1 MSLRTR
7 HRSRR
12 SLSSILGAAF
22 LGTVLFGAVP
32 CGAATPS
39 AATSSEAAPSAAA
52 SSGTTGASRLDAVLS
67 AGTLRVG
74 TTGDYK
80 PFTYLNPQTQAFE
93 GIDIDLAQAMGK
105 ALGVKVEFVKTTWG
119 TLLPDL
125 LAGKYDIAV
134 GGVSVT
140 LERQK
145 AALFSDP
152 LMRDGKTPITL
163 CQNKDRFQ
171 TVADIDKAGVR
182 LIVNPGGTNEKFA
195 RANIHAAQIEVHPDN
210 VTIFDQIIAG
220 KADLMITDAV
230 ETRLQQ
236 KLHPELCAVHPDQP
250 FDFSEKAFLLPRDIV
265 LKLWVDQWLHRA
277 VATGEYQ
284 AVVDRWLK

>member
-1 MSLRTR
+1 MPVRTLRRRGGSLAAAVGAVLVCAVAA
-7 HRSRR
+7 
-12 SLSSILGAAF
+12 LSPTGAAAQTAPATQAA
-22 LGTVLFGAVP
+22 GT
-32 CGAATPS
+32 AT
-39 AATSSEAAPSAAA
+39 E
-52 SSGTTGASRLDAVLS
+52 ASRLDAVLS

-80 PFTYLNPQTQAFE
+80 PFTYLNPQTQKFE
-93 GIDIDLAQAMGK
+93 GMDIDLAEAMGK

-119 TLLPDL
+119 NLLPDL
-125 LAGKYDIAV
+125 LADKYDIAV

-145 AALFSDP
+145 KALFSEA
-152 LMRDGKTPITL
+152 LMRDGKTPITR
-163 CQNKDRFQ
+163 CENKDRFQ
-171 TVADIDKAGVR
+171 TVADIDKPGVR

-195 RANIHAAQIEVHPDN
+195 RAHIHTAQIEVHPDN
-210 VTIFDQIIAG
+210 VTIFDQIVAG

-236 KLHPELCAVHPDQP
+236 KLHPELCAVHPDKP
-250 FDFSEKAFLLPRDIV
+250 FDFSEKAFLLPRDVV
-265 LKLWVDQWLHRA
+265 LKLWIDQWLHRA

-284 AVVDRWLK
+284 AVFDRWLK

>member
-1 MSLRTR
+1 MTA
-7 HRSRR
+7 
-12 SLSSILGAAF
+12 LSTTGALAQ
-22 LGTVLFGAVP
+22 T
-32 CGAATPS
+32 
-39 AATSSEAAPSAAA
+39 APSAPAA
-52 SSGTTGASRLDAVLS
+52 AQPAETSRLDAVLF

-80 PFTYLNPQTQAFE
+80 PFTYLNPQTQKFE
-93 GIDIDLAQAMGK
+93 GMDIDLAEAMGK
-105 ALGVKVEFVKTTWG
+105 ALGVKVEFVKTSWG

-125 LAGKYDIAV
+125 LADKYDIAV

-145 AALFSDP
+145 KALFSDP
-152 LMRDGKTPITL
+152 LMRDGKTPITR
-163 CQNKDRFQ
+163 CENKDRFQ
-171 TVADIDKAGVR
+171 TVADIDKPGVR

-195 RANIHAAQIEVHPDN
+195 RANIRTAQIEVHPDN
-210 VTIFDQIIAG
+210 VTIFDQIVAG

-250 FDFSEKAFLLPRDIV
+250 FDFSEKAFLLPRDVV
-265 LKLWVDQWLHRA
+265 LKLWVDQWLHQT
-277 VATGEYQ
+277 VATGQYQ
-284 AVVDRWLK
+284 AVFDRWLK

>member
-1 MSLRTR
+1 MPVHTL
-7 HRSRR
+7 RR
-12 SLSSILGAAF
+12 SGRSLAAAVGAVLVCAVTALSSAGALAQ
-22 LGTVLFGAVP
+22 TAVS
-32 CGAATPS
+32 AS
-39 AATSSEAAPSAAA
+39 AASQPAES
-52 SSGTTGASRLDAVLS
+52 SRLDAVLS

-80 PFTYLNPQTQAFE
+80 PFTYLNPQTQKFE
-93 GIDIDLAQAMGK
+93 GMDIDLAEAMGK
-105 ALGVKVEFVKTTWG
+105 ALGVKVEFVKTSWS

-125 LAGKYDIAV
+125 LADKYDIAV

-145 AALFSDP
+145 KALFTDP
-152 LMRDGKTPITL
+152 LMRDGKTPITR
-163 CQNKDRFQ
+163 CENKDRFQ
-171 TVADIDKAGVR
+171 TVADIDKPGVR

-195 RANIHAAQIEVHPDN
+195 RANIRTAQIEVHPDN
-210 VTIFDQIIAG
+210 VTIFDQIVAG

-265 LKLWVDQWLHRA
+265 LKLWVDQWLHQA
-277 VATGEYQ
+277 VATGQYQ
-284 AVVDRWLK
+284 AVFDRWLK

>member
-1 MSLRTR
+1 MPVHTL
-7 HRSRR
+7 RR
-12 SLSSILGAAF
+12 SGRSLAAAVGAVLVCAVTALSSAGALAQ
-22 LGTVLFGAVP
+22 T
-32 CGAATPS
+32 
-39 AATSSEAAPSAAA
+39 APSASATSQPA
-52 SSGTTGASRLDAVLS
+52 ESSRLDAVLS

-80 PFTYLNPQTQAFE
+80 PFTYLNPQTQKFE
-93 GIDIDLAQAMGK
+93 GMDIDLAEAMGK
-105 ALGVKVEFVKTTWG
+105 ALGVKVEFVKTSWSN
-119 TLLPDL
+119 LLPDL
-125 LAGKYDIAV
+125 LADKYDIAV

-145 AALFSDP
+145 KALFTDP
-152 LMRDGKTPITL
+152 LMRDGKTPITR
-163 CQNKDRFQ
+163 CENKDRFQ
-171 TVADIDKAGVR
+171 TVADIDKPGVR

-195 RANIHAAQIEVHPDN
+195 RANIRTAQIEVHPDN
-210 VTIFDQIIAG
+210 VTIFDQIVAG

-265 LKLWVDQWLHRA
+265 LKLWVDQWLHQT
-277 VATGEYQ
+277 VATGQYQ
-284 AVVDRWLK
+284 AVFDRWLK

>member
-1 MSLRTR
+1 MPVHNLRR
-7 HRSRR
+7 RGR
-12 SLSSILGAAF
+12 SLAAAV
-22 LGTVLFGAVP
+22 GTVLVCAVT
-32 CGAATPS
+32 ALS
-39 AATSSEAAPSAAA
+39 
-52 SSGTTGASRLDAVLS
+52 TTGALAQSAPPASAASQTAESSRLDAVLS

-80 PFTYLNPQTQAFE
+80 PFTYLNPQTQKFE
-93 GIDIDLAQAMGK
+93 GMDIDLAEAMGK
-105 ALGVKVEFVKTTWG
+105 ALGVKVEFVKTSWS

-125 LAGKYDIAV
+125 LADKYDIAV

-145 AALFSDP
+145 KALFTDP
-152 LMRDGKTPITL
+152 LMRDGKTPITR
-163 CQNKDRFQ
+163 CENKDRFQ
-171 TVADIDKAGVR
+171 TVADIDKPGVR

-195 RANIHAAQIEVHPDN
+195 RANIRTAQIEVHPDN
-210 VTIFDQIIAG
+210 VTIFDQIVAG

-265 LKLWVDQWLHRA
+265 LKLWVDQWLHQA
-277 VATGEYQ
+277 VATGQYQ
-284 AVVDRWLK
+284 AVFDRWLK

>member
-1 MSLRTR
+1 MPVHTL
-7 HRSRR
+7 RR
-12 SLSSILGAAF
+12 SGRSLAAAVGAVLVCTVAALSS
-22 LGTVLFGAVP
+22 TGAV
-32 CGAATPS
+32 AQT
-39 AATSSEAAPSAAA
+39 APSAQAA
-52 SSGTTGASRLDAVLS
+52 AHATAQESRLDAVIS

-80 PFTYLNPQTQAFE
+80 PFTYLNPQTQKFE
-93 GIDIDLAQAMGK
+93 GMDIDLAEAMGK

-119 TLLPDL
+119 SLLPDL
-125 LAGKYDIAV
+125 LADKYDIAV

-145 AALFSDP
+145 KALFSDA
-152 LMRDGKTPITL
+152 LMRDGKTPITR
-163 CQNKDRFQ
+163 CENKDRFQ
-171 TVADIDKAGVR
+171 TVADIDKPGVR

-195 RANIHAAQIEVHPDN
+195 RANIHTAQIEVHPDN
-210 VTIFDQIIAG
+210 VTIFDQIVAG

-236 KLHPELCAVHPDQP
+236 KLHPELCAVHPDKP

-265 LKLWVDQWLHRA
+265 LKLWVDQWLHQA
-277 VATGEYQ
+277 VATGQYQ
-284 AVVDRWLK
+284 AVFDRWLK

>member
-1 MSLRTR
+1 MPVHTL
-7 HRSRR
+7 RR
-12 SLSSILGAAF
+12 SGRGLAAAVGAVLACAVAALSPTGAAAQTAPAAQAA
-22 LGTVLFGAVP
+22 GT
-32 CGAATPS
+32 ATE
-39 AATSSEAAPSAAA
+39 T
-52 SSGTTGASRLDAVLS
+52 SRLDAVLS

-80 PFTYLNPQTQAFE
+80 PFTYLNPQTQKFE
-93 GIDIDLAQAMGK
+93 GMDIDLAEAMGK

-125 LAGKYDIAV
+125 LADKYDIAV

-145 AALFSDP
+145 KALFSDA
-152 LMRDGKTPITL
+152 LMRDGKTPITR
-163 CQNKDRFQ
+163 CENKDRFQ
-171 TVADIDKAGVR
+171 TVADIDKPGVR

-195 RANIHAAQIEVHPDN
+195 RAHIHNAQIEVHPDN
-210 VTIFDQIIAG
+210 VTIFDQIVAG

-236 KLHPELCAVHPDQP
+236 KLHPELCAVHPDKP

-284 AVVDRWLK
+284 AVFDRWLK

>member
-1 MSLRTR
+1 MPVRTLRR
-7 HRSRR
+7 RGR
-12 SLSSILGAAF
+12 SLAVAVGAVLVCAVAALSPTGAAAQTAPAAQAA
-22 LGTVLFGAVP
+22 GT
-32 CGAATPS
+32 AT
-39 AATSSEAAPSAAA
+39 E
-52 SSGTTGASRLDAVLS
+52 ASRLDSVLS

-80 PFTYLNPQTQAFE
+80 PFTYLNPQTQKFE
-93 GIDIDLAQAMGK
+93 GMDIDLAEAMGK

-119 TLLPDL
+119 NLLPDL
-125 LAGKYDIAV
+125 LADKYDIAV

-145 AALFSDP
+145 KALFSDA
-152 LMRDGKTPITL
+152 LMRDGKTPITR
-163 CQNKDRFQ
+163 CENKDRFQ
-171 TVADIDKAGVR
+171 TVADIDKPGVR

-195 RANIHAAQIEVHPDN
+195 RANIHTAQIEVHPDN
-210 VTIFDQIIAG
+210 VTIFDQIVAG

-236 KLHPELCAVHPDQP
+236 KLHPELCAVHPDKP

-265 LKLWVDQWLHRA
+265 LKLWIDQWLRRA

-284 AVVDRWLK
+284 AVFDRWLK

>member
-1 MSLRTR
+1 MAAA
-7 HRSRR
+7 
-12 SLSSILGAAF
+12 LGAA
-22 LGTVLFGAVP
+22 LVCAVAAVASPGTAT
-32 CGAATPS
+32 AAEP
-39 AATSSEAAPSAAA
+39 
-52 SSGTTGASRLDAVLS
+52 SRLDAVLA

-80 PFTYLNPQTQAFE
+80 PFTYLNPQTQTFE
-93 GIDIDLAQAMGK
+93 GMDIDLAQAMGK
-105 ALGVKVEFVKTTWG
+105 ALGVKVEFVKTSWS
-119 TLLPDL
+119 TLMPDL
-125 LAGKYDIAV
+125 ETDKYDIAV

-145 AALFSDP
+145 KALFSDP
-152 LMRDGKTPITL
+152 LMRDGKTPITR
-163 CQNKDRFQ
+163 CENKDRFQ
-171 TVADIDKAGVR
+171 TIADIDKPGVR

-195 RANIHAAQIEVHPDN
+195 RANIRAAGIEVHPDN
-210 VTIFDQIIAG
+210 VTIFDQIVAG

-277 VATGEYQ
+277 VATGDYQ
-284 AVVDRWLK
+284 AVFDRWLK

>member
-1 MSLRTR
+1 MPVRTLRRRGGSLAAAVGAVLVCAVAA
-7 HRSRR
+7 
-12 SLSSILGAAF
+12 LSPTGAA
-22 LGTVLFGAVP
+22 AQ
-32 CGAATPS
+32 
-39 AATSSEAAPSAAA
+39 AAPATA
-52 SSGTTGASRLDAVLS
+52 TETSRLDAVLS

-80 PFTYLNPQTQAFE
+80 PFTYLNPQTQKFE
-93 GIDIDLAQAMGK
+93 GMDIDLAEAMGK

-119 TLLPDL
+119 NLLPDL
-125 LAGKYDIAV
+125 LADKYDIAV

-140 LERQK
+140 LDRQK
-145 AALFSDP
+145 KALFSDA
-152 LMRDGKTPITL
+152 LMRDGKTPITR
-163 CQNKDRFQ
+163 CENKDRFQ
-171 TVADIDKAGVR
+171 TVADIDKPGVR

-195 RANIHAAQIEVHPDN
+195 RAHIHAAQIEVHPDN
-210 VTIFDQIIAG
+210 VTIFDQIVAG

-236 KLHPELCAVHPDQP
+236 KLHPELCAVHPDKP

-265 LKLWVDQWLHRA
+265 LKLWIDQWLHRA

-284 AVVDRWLK
+284 AVFDRWLK

>member
-1 MSLRTR
+1 MPVRTL
-7 HRSRR
+7 RR
-12 SLSSILGAAF
+12 SGRSLAATVGAVLVCAVAAMSSTGAAAQ
-22 LGTVLFGAVP
+22 T
-32 CGAATPS
+32 
-39 AATSSEAAPSAAA
+39 APSAQAVTQAA
-52 SSGTTGASRLDAVLS
+52 AQESRLDAVLS

-80 PFTYLNPQTQAFE
+80 PFTYLNPQTQKFE
-93 GIDIDLAQAMGK
+93 GMDIDLAEAMGK
-105 ALGVKVEFVKTTWG
+105 ALGVKVEFVKTSWSN
-119 TLLPDL
+119 LLPDL
-125 LAGKYDIAV
+125 LADKYDLAV

-145 AALFSDP
+145 KALFSDP
-152 LMRDGKTPITL
+152 LMRDGKTPITR
-163 CQNKDRFQ
+163 CENKDRFQ
-171 TVADIDKAGVR
+171 TLADIDKPGVR

-195 RANIHAAQIEVHPDN
+195 RAHIHDAQIEVHPDN
-210 VTIFDQIIAG
+210 VTIFDQIVAG

-236 KLHPELCAVHPDQP
+236 KLHPELCAVHPDKP

-265 LKLWVDQWLHRA
+265 LKLWIDQWLHRA

-284 AVVDRWLK
+284 AVFDRWLK